1 MVEVFHVVYK
11 MSNIVQLALTIVFDQ
26 LPRLQHRGLAE
37 YTIMFL
43 PAREKARK
51 PNLFLQYL
59 RGNRIRRNLLREQQP
74 VLLLL
79 CG

>member
-11 MSNIVQLALTIVFDQ
+11 MSNIVQLALTVVFDQ

-51 PNLFLQYL
+51 PNLFL
-59 RGNRIRRNLLREQQP
+59 
-74 VLLLL
+74 
-79 CG
+79 